1 MTRVLI
7 TGSEGFIGKAVVLAL
22 EELDLDLYTLDL
34 LNNRDKHF
42 QSDIASADIDS
53 IVNSIKPDVIIHLAA
68 QVVVSESFVDPLR
81 DLEVNAKGTLKLVNA
96 SIKSGCK
103 NFMYIGS
110 GGAIYDS
117 NSEMPLTE
125 ISAERPV
132 SPYGLTK
139 GLGEGYVRVLSEKAG
154 TGWSSLAL
162 SNCYGPVVDH
172 GRGVIFQFWK
182 AISNG
187 ETPFINGINVT
198 RDFVHLG
205 DVVSAIILALGK
217 PVNSRINIS
226 GGKEISLLQLYES
239 VAKVM
244 NSSVKPVLRDPVLGD
259 ILRSCLSNER
269 AKSMLGWSPKIDLA
283 TGLKMSLIESVKTN

>member
-1 MTRVLI
+1 M
-7 TGSEGFIGKAVVLAL
+7 
-22 EELDLDLYTLDL
+22 
-34 LNNRDKHF
+34 
-42 QSDIASADIDS
+42 
-53 IVNSIKPDVIIHLAA
+53 
-68 QVVVSESFVDPLR
+68 
-81 DLEVNAKGTLKLVNA
+81 
-96 SIKSGCK
+96 
-103 NFMYIGS
+103 
-110 GGAIYDS
+110 
-117 NSEMPLTE
+117 
-125 ISAERPV
+125 
-132 SPYGLTK
+132 
-139 GLGEGYVRVLSEKAG
+139 SEKAG

-172 GRGVIFQFWK
+172 GRGVIFLFWK